1 MSMLRLREVSFPEV
15 TGYYVR
21 IQGLNQ
27 GHLAPGSVTL
37 NMLLCPP

>member
-1 MSMLRLREVSFPEV
+1 MLRLREVSFPEF

-27 GHLAPGSVTL
+27 GHLAPESVPL
-37 NMLLCPP
+37 NMLPCPP